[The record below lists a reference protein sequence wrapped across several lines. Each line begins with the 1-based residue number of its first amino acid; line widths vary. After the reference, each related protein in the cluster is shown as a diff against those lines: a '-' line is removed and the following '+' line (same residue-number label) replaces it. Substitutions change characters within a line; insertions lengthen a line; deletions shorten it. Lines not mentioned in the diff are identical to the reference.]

1 MGLYDQIKIV
11 CKNNGISINRLEQEL
26 GFPRSSISKFNTNK
40 PSINKLQKIADHLG
54 VTLDSLMTSTAD
66 GNMSFPCP
74 DCGLWYDPEYPEDV
88 IEHNQEHAAWKKAT
102 EKFGKLYCN
111 SIENERI
118 KAQNRNISHN
128 LSLPL
133 KERYS
138 AQLEVLRCL
147 FSRSVSANH
156 YDLNHIPFKKYV
168 SMMLGNKSY
177 RSNIEDDLY
186 EKLIKDYG
194 ALNGI
199 SSGTI
204 YHIPEKHSQQMTI
217 AAHFDGND
225 FTKEELD
232 EIQRYADF
240 VKSRRRSDKE

>member
-1 MGLYDQIKIV
+1 MYEIFANLLLERNLKAADVCRGTGL
-11 CKNNGISINRLEQEL
+11 
-26 GFPRSSISKFNTNK
+26 PSSLFSEWKRGKSTPK
-40 PSINKLQKIADHLG
+40 ADKLKKIADFFG
-54 VTLDSLMTSTAD
+54 ISVEYLMGESN
-66 GNMSFPCP
+66 GLVECP
-74 DCGLWYDPEYPEDV
+74 GCGLLYDPEYPEDV
-88 IEHNQEHAAWKKAT
+88 AEHNQQHAAWEKAT
-102 EKFGKLYCN
+102 KKFGKLYCN
-111 SIENERI
+111 YVENERI
-118 KAQNRNISHN
+118 KAKNRNISHN

-133 KERYS
+133 NERYS

-186 EKLIKDYG
+186 EKLVKDYG
-194 ALNGI
+194 TLNGI

-204 YHIPEKHSQQMTI
+204 YRIPEKHSRQMTI